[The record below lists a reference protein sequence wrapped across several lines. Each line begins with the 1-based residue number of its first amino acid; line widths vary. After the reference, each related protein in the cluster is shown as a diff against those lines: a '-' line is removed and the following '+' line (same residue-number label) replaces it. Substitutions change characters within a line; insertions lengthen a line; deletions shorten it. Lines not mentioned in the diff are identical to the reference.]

1 MHSFDKISWVC
12 LNVYQW
18 VHISSIFPCLSI
30 LPEYSH
36 PGIPPRNFQAVHLHY
51 QFSLHIHQWSKHGGS
66 VWFKRSLIQIRIQ
79 IVFLD
84 FRSYICAEF
93 SLITFLCEIFKTY
106 KQTNALNDHQE
117 FLKLKDNFFPYL
129 LVHVA
134 FLIRIWRTL
143 LQVHPM
149 CPNFRKVLQ

>member
-1 MHSFDKISWVC
+1 M
-12 LNVYQW
+12 
-18 VHISSIFPCLSI
+18 
-30 LPEYSH
+30 
-36 PGIPPRNFQAVHLHY
+36 
-51 QFSLHIHQWSKHGGS
+51 
-66 VWFKRSLIQIRIQ
+66 
-79 IVFLD
+79 FLD
-84 FRSYICAEF
+84 FRTYICAEF
-93 SLITFLCEIFKTY
+93 SLITFLCEIFKKY

-134 FLIRIWRTL
+134 LLIRILRTL